1 MKDEAT
7 KEIAQHGADTIENL
21 DAGLSLSDLHHHL
34 YNEDYF
40 IIGTWDA
47 KQFLANKVDGGVF
60 EAIEKIRQ
68 YEQENFGEVNTDF
81 SDPEKVV
88 NMYAYIIGEEL
99 LNNLKTVQ
107 GIWSRDTDELSSIDL
122 ANIRQELEE
131 VAEA

>member
-7 KEIAQHGADTIENL
+7 KEIAQYGADRIENL
-21 DAGLSLSDLHHHL
+21 DEGVEASDLHHYL

-60 EAIEKIRQ
+60 EAIEKIRE
-68 YEQENFGEVNTDF
+68 YEQDNFGEVNTDF

-88 NMYAYIIGEEL
+88 NMYAYIVGEEL
-99 LNNLKTVQ
+99 LNDCKTF
-107 GIWSRDTDELSSIDL
+107 TNADEKLDSIDL
-122 ANIRQELEE
+122 ANIRAELEE
-131 VAEA
+131 LAK